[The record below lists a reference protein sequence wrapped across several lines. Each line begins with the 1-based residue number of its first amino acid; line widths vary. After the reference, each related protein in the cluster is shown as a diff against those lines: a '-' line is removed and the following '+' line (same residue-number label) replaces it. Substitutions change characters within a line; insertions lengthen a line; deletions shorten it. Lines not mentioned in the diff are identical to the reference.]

1 MSAVSQSPP
10 RIEAPRPGRWETL
23 GAVGSIALVVSVLFL
38 PWFSLAQTPTRMAG
52 DGFVCGAGRF
62 SCTAFET
69 FPLMRWLLLAIAL
82 APLVSAYVLA
92 RGSSGGWPLG
102 EMTAVA
108 GSLGAVLILYN
119 GVIDHPGVGV
129 EEAGIAIGYGY
140 WIALAGTIAIAVAG
154 MMRVSDTDAKR
165 ARRPPGVL

>member
-1 MSAVSQSPP
+1 VSAVSQSPP
-10 RIEAPRPGRWETL
+10 RTEVPRSGRWEVL
-23 GAVGSIALVVSVLFL
+23 AVAGSIALAASVVAL
-38 PWFSLAQTPTRMAG
+38 PWFSLAHTPTRMTG

-82 APLVSAYVLA
+82 VPLVSAYVLA
-92 RGSSGGWPLG
+92 RGPRGGLPLG
-102 EMTAVA
+102 EITAMA

-119 GVIDHPGVGV
+119 GIIDRPGVGV

-140 WIALAGTIAIAVAG
+140 AIALAGTIAIAVAG
-154 MMRVSDTDAKR
+154 VVRVSDTGAQR